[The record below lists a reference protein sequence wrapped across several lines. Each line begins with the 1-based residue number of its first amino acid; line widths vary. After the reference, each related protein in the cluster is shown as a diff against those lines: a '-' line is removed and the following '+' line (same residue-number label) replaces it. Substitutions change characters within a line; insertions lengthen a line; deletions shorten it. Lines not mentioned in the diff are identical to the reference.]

1 MLLQQCK
8 AESKFIALRSFNTW
22 SDCHFVQYYLFLFNK
37 VNSNWRHYRLSEP
50 HSVSLVCL
58 CSCFLLSGTHW
69 HRDVIVYFSSLLS
82 ECRAEVCRPLFPAQ
96 LCSRSTTPQ
105 TDFGQKTLKYR
116 VLQQWDT
123 KSKIYAPF
131 QQRTFLNSMKPTR
144 QQLWILYCKGLQ
156 LLICFPSNSICFG
169 SCPRHLLEGVIK

>member
-1 MLLQQCK
+1 MTVPLY
-8 AESKFIALRSFNTW
+8 SI
-22 SDCHFVQYYLFLFNK
+22 YYLFLFNK
-37 VNSNWRHYRLSEP
+37 ANTNWRCYKLSEP
-50 HSVSLVCL
+50 HSISLVCFS
-58 CSCFLLSGTHW
+58 SCFLLSGTS
-69 HRDVIVYFSSLLS
+69 RDIIVYFSSLPS
-82 ECRAEVCRPLFPAQ
+82 ECRAEVHRPLFPAQ
-96 LCSRSTTPQ
+96 LCSHSATPQ

-131 QQRTFLNSMKPTR
+131 QQSTFLNSMKPTR

-169 SCPRHLLEGVIK
+169 SSPRHLLEGVIK